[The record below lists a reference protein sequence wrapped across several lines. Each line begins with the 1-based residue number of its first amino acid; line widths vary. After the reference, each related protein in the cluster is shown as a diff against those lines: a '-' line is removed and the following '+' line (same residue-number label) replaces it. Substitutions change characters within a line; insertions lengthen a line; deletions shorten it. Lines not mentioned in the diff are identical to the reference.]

1 LLYSVLQSVAMTSD
15 DLLKR
20 GIAALQAGRKAEAR
34 TLLVQALQQDKRNE
48 TAWLWLSGA
57 VDTDAER
64 RACLEE
70 VLAINPGNEMA
81 RRGLERLQVSNDER
95 PENLVPRS
103 PLSPEQPIPVGRK
116 PSFAETSIPR
126 THQSEEPPTSSEAR
140 VEVDHTVQ
148 RMKLEQAL
156 VVQAD
161 ESTARARAAAFLER
175 SGYERIGVQPYLQ
188 YRRGS
193 QGGWLRL
200 VSPKGWLV
208 NVTVQTTPVS
218 PQSTHVTMTSD
229 VDTTDQT
236 ITGAESKFWAVEFDG
251 LSEAIRSGEIDVTA
265 SAQLAQSSVV
275 KNAAAYALVFGLALT
290 AAVVARLLFAS
301 RFAFWVGGMLGL
313 GIGLGIAKATL
324 LK

>member
-1 LLYSVLQSVAMTSD
+1 MAYD
-15 DLLKR
+15 DLLER
-20 GIAALQAGRKAEAR
+20 GIAALQTGRKAEAR
-34 TLLVQALQQDKRNE
+34 TLLIRALQQDKRNE

-81 RRGLERLQVSNDER
+81 KHGLERLQVSTGER
-95 PENLVPRS
+95 PGNMAPRP
-103 PLSPEQPIPVGRK
+103 PLSPEQSVPADRK
-116 PSFAETSIPR
+116 PSLAETNLPYG
-126 THQSEEPPTSSEAR
+126 HQSEEPPTSPEAR
-140 VEVDHTVQ
+140 VEIDHTAQ
-148 RMKLEQAL
+148 RMKLEQAH

-161 ESTARARAAAFLER
+161 ESTARARAAGFLER
-175 SGYERIGVQPYLQ
+175 SGYERISVQPYLQ
-188 YRRGS
+188 CRRGS

-208 NVTVQTTPVS
+208 NAAVQTMPVS
-218 PQSTHVTMTSD
+218 PQSTHVTMTFD
-229 VDTTDQT
+229 VDLTDQT
-236 ITGAESKFWAVEFDG
+236 ITRAESKFWAAEFDG
-251 LSEAIRSGEIDVTA
+251 LSEAVRSGEIDVTA
-265 SAQLAQSSVV
+265 SAQLAQSSMI

-290 AAVVARLLFAS
+290 AAIVARLLFAS

-313 GIGLGIAKATL
+313 GIGLGIVKATL